1 MKTTDAYRISLDTIS
16 GYRDRLVVGEIING
30 KSSILMWWG
39 EMTLES
45 LRLRSA
51 DLAMHGT

>member
-16 GYRDRLVVGEIING
+16 GYRDKLVAGETING

-45 LRLRSA
+45 LRLS
-51 DLAMHGT
+51 AMHGT